1 MADGDLFKSA
11 DRQRAG
17 VRDAVPAVKKVGGLG
32 WCGFSAMRGLQATGI
47 LLACRHGFQTSKLPR
62 GSNGP
67 TRLPAEQLP
76 PSPTAHDM
84 QTVIKTLPVEA
95 GRAKLSES
103 AAADKEASGSKPGSS
118 ASAAADVSK
127 VSASPFASLGG
138 LGGGVTMLGGSGG
151 SGPLGS
157 ISLSTVGP
165 SSSSA
170 RERALAAARRV
181 PSPEPQPKKEKAKKV
196 TWRKEDALVGVRW
209 FLKVSSEH
217 LLAGMLV

>member
-1 MADGDLFKSA
+1 
-11 DRQRAG
+11 
-17 VRDAVPAVKKVGGLG
+17 
-32 WCGFSAMRGLQATGI
+32 
-47 LLACRHGFQTSKLPR
+47 
-62 GSNGP
+62 
-67 TRLPAEQLP
+67 
-76 PSPTAHDM
+76 M

-196 TWRKEDALVGVRW
+196 SWRKEDALVGVRW
-209 FLKVSSEH
+209 FLKVSSEQLQLGCWFTASALRSCIAGCVSGVGLPGCGCMQRAACWPCH
-217 LLAGMLV
+217 ATACFGGRMAVPVLSPWFLPLAIDD